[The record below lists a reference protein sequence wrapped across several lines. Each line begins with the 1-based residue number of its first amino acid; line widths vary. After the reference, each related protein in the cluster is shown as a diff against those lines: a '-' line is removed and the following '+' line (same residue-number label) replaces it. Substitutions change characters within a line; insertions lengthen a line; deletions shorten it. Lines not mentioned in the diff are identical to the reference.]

1 MTVILGGSPAVPN
14 VVAHGRRIRMLD
26 RRVTSTSIATV
37 TLLSLLPGRRRASMP
52 SSMPPTMTSAR
63 AVGQLTGRPP
73 AGSSVLGQACN
84 CAYC

>member
-1 MTVILGGSPAVPN
+1 
-14 VVAHGRRIRMLD
+14 
-26 RRVTSTSIATV
+26 
-37 TLLSLLPGRRRASMP
+37 
-52 SSMPPTMTSAR
+52 MPPTMTSAR